1 MANDLITELDRLHH
15 RATDL
20 RARERQLADAGENDP
35 ASDAWKTASILAAS
49 AESEF
54 EIALVEA
61 WPALSW
67 QMRDADQWRAREG
80 ETQEALQAIGE
91 EFGVRGGEPRV
102 DGIRRVLTEQ
112 RDQLA
117 ALLREAGEGWNFDM
131 GAVKRDET
139 MLVAVAPTE
148 ANKNKSRAPF
158 TTPAYVDA
166 SGAFCDS
173 GTWRP
178 VPGINGEFWR
188 VYAHRPLPT
197 PPAAGGKDGK

>member
-1 MANDLITELDRLHH
+1 MANDMITELDRLHH
-15 RATDL
+15 RATDM

-35 ASDAWKTASILAAS
+35 ATDAWKIASILAAS

-61 WPALSW
+61 WPAVARLL
-67 QMRDADQWRAREG
+67 REAEQWRTRES

-117 ALLREAGEGWNFDM
+117 ALLREAGEGWRPKHGDRVEWISTGYKGVIAGDEIRTFD
-131 GAVKRDET
+131 VK
-139 MLVAVAPTE
+139 VH
-148 ANKNKSRAPF
+148 
-158 TTPAYVDA
+158 
-166 SGAFCDS
+166 G
-173 GTWRP
+173 G
-178 VPGINGEFWR
+178 GR
-188 VYAHRPLPT
+188 VFLPIHALRPLPA
-197 PPAAGGKDGK
+197 PPAAGAPDAED